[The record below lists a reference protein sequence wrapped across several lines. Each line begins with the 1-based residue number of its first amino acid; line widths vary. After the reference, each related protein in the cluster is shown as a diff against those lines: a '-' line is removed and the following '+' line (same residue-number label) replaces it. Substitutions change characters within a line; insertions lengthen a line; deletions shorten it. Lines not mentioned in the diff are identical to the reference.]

1 MNATMI
7 ISVLGLAIALASLWI
22 SVTAASRR
30 ERVQIEIGRS
40 AYLDPEGK
48 ERVSWSFSHG
58 LPKTFFDRHRI
69 ARARRRFDLLS
80 RDDGRVS

>member
-7 ISVLGLAIALASLWI
+7 ISALGLVIALVSLWL
-22 SVTAASRR
+22 SVTTGSRR

-58 LPKTFFDRHRI
+58 LPKTVFDRYRI
-69 ARARRRFDLLS
+69 ARARRRFDQLS
-80 RDDGRVS
+80 RNDGRGS

>member
-7 ISVLGLAIALASLWI
+7 ISVLALAVALASLWF
-22 SVTAASRR
+22 SVTAGARR

-58 LPKTFFDRHRI
+58 LPKTFFDRYSI
-69 ARARRRFDLLS
+69 ARARRRFDRMS
-80 RDDGRVS
+80 RDDDRVS